1 MVRTTRNHLSNE
13 ELKKLINEQDE
24 SEILDYKENF
34 EDAKAIGEYISA
46 LGNSALMLKYPVAYL
61 IWGVQD
67 TWMPTL

>member
-34 EDAKAIGEYISA
+34 EDAKAMENIFPRLAI
-46 LGNSALMLKYPVAYL
+46 LL
-61 IWGVQD
+61 
-67 TWMPTL
+67 